1 MNIASY
7 SLSLPNGVKI
17 IDPDKWTGFQ
27 ALLITH
33 LWRELIA
40 CILVTKIPICQ
51 TVNIPSV
58 LPWDSKVKRRCLC
71 LRFFEVWFLHFM
83 PKQKRNLS
91 AHCKAQLSFTKKNTH
106 NFINF
111 KSAKLTNKLFPR
123 HELNNIFPWCNKIC
137 LLKDLFRKTSSEID
151 ILKGQYWCK

>member
-1 MNIASY
+1 MTTAKMNIASY

-40 CILVTKIPICQ
+40 CILVTEIPICQ

-71 LRFFEVWFLHFM
+71 LRFSEVWFLHFM
-83 PKQKRNLS
+83 PKQKRTLS
-91 AHCKAQLSFTKKNTH
+91 AHCKAQLLFTSQKTDT
-106 NFINF
+106 ILLIS

-123 HELNNIFPWCNKIC
+123 HKLNKIFPWCNKIC
-137 LLKDLFRKTSSEID
+137 LFEDLFVKQVV
-151 ILKGQYWCK
+151 K